1 MNYMKTYENFEDN
14 WESLEKKWKTMLR
27 KQLNIDIDVTV
38 YISFISIDFWHN
50 DNTSENWKKLE
61 ELLNKKTTQ
70 TNLALHKKEIQ
81 ISEDELDNY
90 DYLFDSEELGLL

>member
-1 MNYMKTYENFEDN
+1 MKTYENFEDN

-27 KQLNIDIDVTV
+27 KQLNIDTDVTV

-70 TNLALHKKEIQ
+70 TNLAFHKKEIQ

>member
-27 KQLNIDIDVTV
+27 KQLNIDTDVTV

-70 TNLALHKKEIQ
+70 TNLAFHKKEIQ